1 MRAALAV
8 VALALCGYGYG
19 PEEDPFVRGWKLVAA
34 AANDRRWA
42 QAELERRQLDP
53 AVAEIRAGLG
63 RDPGAP
69 LDAALRARDAAGLAR
84 SLTALAWLA
93 IEWKLESSRRESLA
107 QYYAAKYR
115 VEAARG
121 YYAELLAPALRR
133 RGDAR
138 FAALHARAWQGF
150 DDARAALGRPG
161 FLGRGVEPP
170 DPAAYDAARARIRDA
185 LLEAFPF
192 LPEVSP

>member
-1 MRAALAV
+1 MLAALSL
-8 VALALCGYGYG
+8 ALAAYGYG

-42 QAELERRQLDP
+42 QAELERAQLDP
-53 AVAEIRAGLG
+53 ALAEIRTGTG
-63 RDPGAP
+63 SDPGPP

-84 SLTALAWLA
+84 SLTTLAWLA
-93 IEWKLESSRRESLA
+93 IDWKLESSRREVLA

-133 RGDAR
+133 RDDPR
-138 FAALHARAWQGF
+138 FAQLHASVWQGF

-161 FLGRGVEPP
+161 FLGRGVAPP
-170 DPAAYDAARARIRDA
+170 DLAAFDAARRRIREA
-185 LLEAFPF
+185 LREVFPF